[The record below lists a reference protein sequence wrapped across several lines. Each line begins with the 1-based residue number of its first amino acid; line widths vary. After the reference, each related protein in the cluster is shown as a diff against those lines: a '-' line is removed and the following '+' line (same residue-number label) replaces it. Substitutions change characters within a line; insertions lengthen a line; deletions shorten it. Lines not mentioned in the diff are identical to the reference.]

1 MFIFIEGNLYIWDWF
16 GGEMGSKEKN
26 GARKGG
32 IGILYKLYGGKNDQV
47 KIIAGK
53 KITQCFYAQR
63 ERYRCLLLKV

>member
-1 MFIFIEGNLYIWDWF
+1 MGN
-16 GGEMGSKEKN
+16 KEKN
-26 GARKGG
+26 GARKWGD
-32 IGILYKLYGGKNDQV
+32 GILYKLYGGKNDQV